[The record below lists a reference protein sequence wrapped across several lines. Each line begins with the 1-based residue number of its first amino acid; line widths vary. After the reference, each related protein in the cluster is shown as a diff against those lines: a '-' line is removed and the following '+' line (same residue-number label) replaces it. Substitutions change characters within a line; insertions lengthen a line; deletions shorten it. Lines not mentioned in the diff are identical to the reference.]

1 MAELKDLTFPPEA
14 EKMAIKLA
22 AFDIMK
28 QLNKEGKITDE
39 ELRYI
44 AKNAICRLSKQDNDF
59 INKLYRVSMVRL
71 DEGMR
76 GAKWQE
82 KLLSTPVFLQSMRRR
97 SLHWKIRCSTMMIY

>member
-1 MAELKDLTFPPEA
+1 MKELKELTFPPEA
-14 EKMAIKLA
+14 EEMAIKYA

-44 AKNAICRLSKQDNDF
+44 AKNAISPLSKQDNNF
-59 INKLYRVSMVRL
+59 IIKLYRVSMVRL

-82 KLLSTPVFLQSMRRR
+82 ELLSTPVFRQSMRRR
-97 SLHWKIRCSTMMIY
+97 SLHSRIRCSTMMIY